1 MGKTAKRVAM
11 GTVIAAAAGYVA
23 GILTA
28 PKSGRETRENIKTKA
43 AQTKTQAEKQLKQLH
58 TELGK
63 VLDQAREQAET
74 ARGKAKVEIDA
85 AMDKTRV
92 VKEKAR
98 ELLSALHEGDADDK
112 DLRKAIDEANK
123 TIAHLRAYLKKS

>member
-1 MGKTAKRVAM
+1 MGKTAKRVAI
-11 GTVIAAAAGYVA
+11 GTIIAAAAGYIA

-28 PKSGRETRENIKTKA
+28 PKSGRETREDIKHKA
-43 AQTKTQAEKQLKQLH
+43 VQTKTEAEKQLKQLH

-63 VLDQAREQAET
+63 VLDQARSQAEA

-112 DLRKAIDEANK
+112 DLRKAINEANA
-123 TIAHLRAYLKKS
+123 TIAHLRTYLKKQ